1 MDAKNVLIQQ
11 LVKFVELDFP
21 LMERNV
27 NNVRLDA
34 ALAIQQAIAILV
46 LLDFI

>member
-1 MDAKNVLIQQ
+1 M
-11 LVKFVELDFP
+11 EL
-21 LMERNV
+21 NV

-34 ALAIQQAIAILV
+34 ALAIQQGIAILA